1 MKIKLLTL
9 SVVAFML
16 ASSLMAQATYNAN
29 TDFFIDSLVNP
40 SGGLS
45 LTSSGSTIDL
55 TGGDGAGDAFFYFD
69 NGQLDLTGVLEN
81 GLTLDFT
88 PGTGHAASSSFVLQL
103 ANYGDRDGSEWYL
116 DITGLSWGDSSAGST
131 AYSSTDGVDL
141 SKVDGF
147 GIYMGGNP
155 SDPVTVNAQISSIS
169 VVPEP
174 STYALIAGFAA
185 FLFVAIRRRK

>member
-1 MKIKLLTL
+1 MKIKSLSLL
-9 SVVAFML
+9 VVATMFT
-16 ASSLMAQATYNAN
+16 SSLMAQYAAN
-29 TDFFIDSLVNP
+29 TDFFIDTIASP
-40 SGGLS
+40 TGGLS
-45 LTSSGSTIDL
+45 LTDAGATIDL
-55 TGGDGAGDAFFYFD
+55 TGGDGSGDAFFYFD
-69 NGQLDLTGVLEN
+69 NGQLDFTGVLEY

-88 PGTGHAASSSFVLQL
+88 AGTGHDASSTYTLQL

-116 DITGLSWGDSSAGST
+116 DITGLSWGDSLAAST
-131 AYSSTDGVDL
+131 GATVSSGTVDL
-141 SKVDGF
+141 TKVDGF

-155 SDPVTVNAQISSIS
+155 AAADTVNAQISSIT